1 MDSPP
6 ILAYID
12 AGTGSLLLQFL
23 IGGLLG
29 LAFIGKMFWRNLVA
43 GVGSLIILKMFWRN
57 PAAGVGRLFGKKPAE
72 TTDDKDG
79 AQE

>member
-1 MDSPP
+1 MDTAP

-43 GVGSLIILKMFWRN
+43 GVGRI
-57 PAAGVGRLFGKKPAE
+57 FGKKPE
-72 TTDDKDG
+72 STDEKDG

>member
-1 MDSPP
+1 MDTAPL
-6 ILAYID
+6 LAYID

-43 GVGSLIILKMFWRN
+43 GVGRI
-57 PAAGVGRLFGKKPAE
+57 FGKKPAE
-72 TTDDKDG
+72 TTDEKDG
-79 AQE
+79 TQE